1 MNIPTLYLWKW
12 CVAVCVAVC
21 VAGCAA
27 ECVCNCSLRQDGIPG
42 RRRSNLTYLRLP
54 KFRSVLQFVTVCCS
68 VVQCGAVCCSV
79 LQCVAVCCSVLQCV
93 AVCIWG
99 TDTTCLKKQRRHKG
113 RHLHVQQNNMDPV
126 GTCVLRHL
134 VSIVSKQTTLTL
146 WYWLEICILYT
157 YLFIFSV

>member
-93 AVCIWG
+93 AVC
-99 TDTTCLKKQRRHKG
+99 CS
-113 RHLHVQQNNMDPV
+113 VY
-126 GTCVLRHL
+126 LRHRYNM
-134 VSIVSKQTTLTL
+134 SKETTSTQGSTL
-146 WYWLEICILYT
+146 ARPTKQHGPCWYLCLATPCFY
-157 YLFIFSV
+157 SV